1 MAELG
6 IIASVVQIADVGL
19 RLSIKL
25 YTFGEIVASADRSV
39 ISISKDVSLTSG
51 VLKELGQILDSDR
64 ETRTFSPNAVQ
75 TADGIVKECLG
86 VFQEMESMLVKK
98 LPLLAQGDSG
108 DGKSGQRANKATVML
123 ERLKWGYLQPKL
135 QLLRS
140 NLDRLKS
147 TLLLM
152 LNVITYA
159 RQVSGKYVLVPCRVK
174 LRRHG
179 GLTTIRTE
187 SPSVIAEQRSVIED
201 LSHSNQEYIR
211 KFENMKIGIEGIRGA
226 HKEDEPKE
234 IFPTTKSSPR
244 ALRTTARSGLMSG
257 LTNPMKFLSHAMGD
271 TNVDN
276 LIVNTNVRNISPP
289 PVRERGMSASKMT
302 IGLDQEVMLKHLE
315 HYSTLIVN
323 LLKEVDEAQYDLT
336 LKSRPRVKGGIA
348 GLRDMEMQELERIWG
363 RAAVQR
369 AKQSFDSL
377 DEMLGEL
384 PRMKRFVGRHP
395 VKTFSHSGIRRV
407 GEEIRHGS
415 RVKRD
420 TAVTS
425 PQFTPDSHVLYFDA
439 SATEDHFKGPV
450 SMDEAAVRES
460 SFLDLSDSDLIDS
473 MPEM

>member
-64 ETRTFSPNAVQ
+64 ETRTFSANAVQ

-98 LPLLAQGDSG
+98 LPILAQGDTG

-159 RQVSGKYVLVPCRVK
+159 RQVSGKYVLDPCRVI
-174 LRRHG
+174 LRWHG

-211 KFENMKIGIEGIRGA
+211 KFEKMKIGIEGIRGA

-234 IFPTTKSSPR
+234 IFPTTKSSP
-244 ALRTTARSGLMSG
+244 G
-257 LTNPMKFLSHAMGD
+257 H
-271 TNVDN
+271 
-276 LIVNTNVRNISPP
+276 
-289 PVRERGMSASKMT
+289 
-302 IGLDQEVMLKHLE
+302 
-315 HYSTLIVN
+315 
-323 LLKEVDEAQYDLT
+323 
-336 LKSRPRVKGGIA
+336 
-348 GLRDMEMQELERIWG
+348 
-363 RAAVQR
+363 
-369 AKQSFDSL
+369 
-377 DEMLGEL
+377 
-384 PRMKRFVGRHP
+384 
-395 VKTFSHSGIRRV
+395 
-407 GEEIRHGS
+407 
-415 RVKRD
+415 
-420 TAVTS
+420 
-425 PQFTPDSHVLYFDA
+425 
-439 SATEDHFKGPV
+439 
-450 SMDEAAVRES
+450 
-460 SFLDLSDSDLIDS
+460 
-473 MPEM
+473 